1 MGKAKQKKK
10 TLGKPSALLWLL
22 GYLFFLPFFKLRYRV
37 KIDRGGLGR
46 LRGPGLVLAP
56 HTADADPFLVGLALY
71 PRRPNFVVSAH
82 FLANPKMRKLFSKL
96 HVIPKRMFSSDP
108 STILNI
114 GRAKREGNLVVLFP
128 EGRLPCSGH
137 SVPVTAGTDALV
149 RRLGVDVYVVT
160 CHGAY
165 LSFPK
170 WGTER
175 RRDKIRVEVRRLFT
189 AEEAATLPE
198 QEVTDRLTAALS
210 HNDEEAMP
218 GVAYRCKNPAAG
230 ADGLLFRCPE
240 CDGEGTLSAAGEHI
254 TCTCGARVRL
264 LPDYRLEGSRFPTLG
279 SWFLWQRDA
288 IDLDT
293 PLTARVRIGT
303 PDGEGYM
310 NENAGEGEATLS
322 REEFRFTG
330 TVSGEPLD
338 FSIPTEAIG
347 GLPITVGKHFD
358 VYYNNR
364 LYYIYPLPDTR
375 LSVKWVAYLDK
386 LLLAPSR
393 AVEAAT
399 VS

>member
-137 SVPVTAGTDALV
+137 SVPITAGTDALV

-160 CHGAY
+160 
-165 LSFPK
+165 
-170 WGTER
+170 
-175 RRDKIRVEVRRLFT
+175 
-189 AEEAATLPE
+189 
-198 QEVTDRLTAALS
+198 
-210 HNDEEAMP
+210 
-218 GVAYRCKNPAAG
+218 
-230 ADGLLFRCPE
+230 
-240 CDGEGTLSAAGEHI
+240 
-254 TCTCGARVRL
+254 
-264 LPDYRLEGSRFPTLG
+264 
-279 SWFLWQRDA
+279 
-288 IDLDT
+288 
-293 PLTARVRIGT
+293 
-303 PDGEGYM
+303 
-310 NENAGEGEATLS
+310 
-322 REEFRFTG
+322 
-330 TVSGEPLD
+330 
-338 FSIPTEAIG
+338 
-347 GLPITVGKHFD
+347 
-358 VYYNNR
+358 
-364 LYYIYPLPDTR
+364 
-375 LSVKWVAYLDK
+375 
-386 LLLAPSR
+386 
-393 AVEAAT
+393 
-399 VS
+399 